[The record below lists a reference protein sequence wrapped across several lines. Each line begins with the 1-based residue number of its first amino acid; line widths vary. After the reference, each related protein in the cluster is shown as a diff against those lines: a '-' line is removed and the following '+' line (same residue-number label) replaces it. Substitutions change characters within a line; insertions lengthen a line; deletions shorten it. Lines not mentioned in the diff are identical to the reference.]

1 MPARHYSVMDPRTR
15 RILGKTSIV
24 TAIAVAATYFIS
36 FSMRWAAGM
45 PIDWLSWVE
54 CLVVP
59 VAVGAPIGWYIFSQA
74 EKLQTAHGKL
84 EKAYQDLNR
93 AHERLAFIARHD
105 HMTGLLNRE
114 GFLHQLEQCHERND
128 SHVVLIVDAD
138 HFKRINDRYGHPKGD
153 EALMKIAKALQY
165 AVRRKDVVG
174 RIGGEEFGILLVS
187 VSVDE
192 GAQMAD
198 LIRRQVQCIPWQSDD
213 PDAPGLTVSIG
224 GTAMNRSHAKVAD
237 VLRQAD
243 RCLYEAKRL
252 GRNRVAFDYA
262 VSAVA

>member
-1 MPARHYSVMDPRTR
+1 MDQRTK
-15 RILGKTSIV
+15 RILGRISIV
-24 TAIAVAATYFIS
+24 TAIAVAATYVIS
-36 FSMRWAAGM
+36 FSVRWAAGM

-54 CLVVP
+54 CLVIP
-59 VAVGAPIGWYIFSQA
+59 VVIGTPIGWYVFSQG
-74 EKLQTAHGKL
+74 EDLQAAHAKL
-84 EKAYQDLNR
+84 EKAHLDLNK
-93 AHERLAFIARHD
+93 AHERLAFNARHD

-114 GFLHQLEQCHERND
+114 GFLHQLEQHRERND

-165 AVRRKDVVG
+165 AVRRKDFVG

-187 VSVDE
+187 VGLDE
-192 GAQMAD
+192 GMQMAD
-198 LIRRQVQCIPWQSDD
+198 LIRRQVQCIPWH
-213 PDAPGLTVSIG
+213 PDASEAPGLTVSIG
-224 GTAMNRSHAKVAD
+224 GAAMDRTKIAD

-262 VSAVA
+262 VPAVA

>member
-1 MPARHYSVMDPRTR
+1 MDQRTK
-15 RILGKTSIV
+15 RILFRTSIV
-24 TAIAVAATYFIS
+24 TAIAVAATYVIS

-59 VAVGAPIGWYIFSQA
+59 IAIGAPIGWYVFSQA
-74 EKLQTAHGKL
+74 ENLQAAHGRL
-84 EKAYQDLNR
+84 ERAHLDLNK
-93 AHERLAFIARHD
+93 AHERLAFVARHD

-114 GFLHQLEQCHERND
+114 GFLLQLEQCRERND

-187 VSVDE
+187 VGVEE
-192 GAQMAD
+192 GMQMAD
-198 LIRRQVQCIPWQSDD
+198 LIRRQVQCIPWQPDA
-213 PDAPGLTVSIG
+213 DAPGLTVSIG
-224 GTAMNRSHAKVAD
+224 GAAMDRSVAKVAD

-252 GRNRVAFDYA
+252 GRNRVAFDYSMPA
-262 VSAVA
+262 AA